1 MYSYKTLED
10 ISIETLHEAF
20 LEGFSDYQVK
30 IDLPLNKFKSMMQR
44 RGYTPDLS
52 MGAFFNDKLVGFI
65 LNGYRS
71 WNGKSTVYDTG
82 TAVLPQYRKQGI
94 TSSIFRNIKDLLKEK
109 RAEQYLLEVIISNTA
124 AVNLYK
130 KLGFKIIRT
139 FDCFQLDKVNFEPAK
154 QWEVRNVDKI
164 NAEDWKETINFWD
177 AEPSWQNSIDSIN
190 ASAETFYYSIVYA
203 EGKTAGYGIIDRKT
217 GDIPQIA
224 VDKAYRGKGIGT
236 SIVTDLIEN
245 TEAQRISILN
255 IDTRFESIKDFL
267 YKAGF
272 EYSIGQYEM
281 LLKL

>member
-1 MYSYKTLED
+1 MYSYKNLEN
-10 ISIETLHEAF
+10 ISIDTLHEAF

-30 IDLPLNKFKSMMQR
+30 IDLPLNKFKSMIQR
-44 RGYTPDLS
+44 RGYAPDLS
-52 MGAFFNDKLVGFI
+52 MGAFFNNKLVGFI

-94 TSSIFRNIKDLLKEK
+94 TSSIFQNIKDLLKDK

-130 KLGFKIIRT
+130 KLGFKIIRI
-139 FDCFQLDKVNFEPAK
+139 FDCFQLDKVSFEPGRS
-154 QWEVRNVDKI
+154 WEVRNVDKM
-164 NAEDWKETINFWD
+164 NAEDWKNIINFWD
-177 AEPSWQNSIDSIN
+177 VEPSWQNSIDSIN
-190 ASAETFYYSIVYA
+190 AAEETFYYSIVYA
-203 EGKTAGYGIIDRKT
+203 EGKIAGYGIIDRKT

-236 SIVTDLIEN
+236 SIVTNLIEN
-245 TEAQRISILN
+245 TEAQRISALN

-272 EYSIGQYEM
+272 KYSIGQYEM
-281 LLKL
+281 ILKL

>member
-10 ISIETLHEAF
+10 TSTETLHEAF

-94 TSSIFRNIKDLLKEK
+94 TSSIFQNIKDLLKEK
-109 RAEQYLLEVIISNTA
+109 RAEQYLLEAIISNTA

-154 QWEVRNVDKI
+154 PWEVRNVDKM
-164 NAEDWKETINFWD
+164 NAEDWKDIINFWD

-190 ASAETFYYSIVYA
+190 ASAETFYYAIVHA

-217 GDIPQIA
+217 GDISQIA
-224 VDKAYRGKGIGT
+224 VDKAYRGKGIGR

-272 EYSIGQYEM
+272 KYSVGQYEM